1 MTPVLQ
7 TVFPYLKFLVDGN
20 YLHSSLKLGDF
31 FILFYTMLLFYFPL
45 SDLLFSKLSSEH
57 KRRNLLEN
65 PVNQLGKRR
74 KRKVNKAELVS
85 LRFFFSTFQV
95 LLKSKSR
102 EMKIIQSHER
112 ERIFVSVDT

>member
-85 LRFFFSTFQV
+85 LRFFFFNFSG
-95 LLKSKSR
+95 
-102 EMKIIQSHER
+102 IA
-112 ERIFVSVDT
+112 